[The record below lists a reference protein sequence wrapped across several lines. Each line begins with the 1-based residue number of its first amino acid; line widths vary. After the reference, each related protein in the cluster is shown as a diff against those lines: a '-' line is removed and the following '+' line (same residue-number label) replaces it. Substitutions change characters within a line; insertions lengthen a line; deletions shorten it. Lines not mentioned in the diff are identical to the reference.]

1 MRKRSVAIL
10 IAIAAILVAT
20 STGLSAGSSSST
32 ARKAAAKPLN
42 LWFVDGFAFVPAWL
56 KMERQFKHRA
66 AQLGDKATVVGL
78 QKLDPAA
85 MVSAM
90 DQAIANKADAILTC
104 NIDPKVFTSEIKKAR
119 RAGIVVVTIGCVDKI
134 SNYSIG
140 TDNLAYGRFAAD
152 LVGKKLKGKA
162 QVGFDGSNRSA
173 PNQVL
178 QVRGFKARAAAKYPG
193 IKVVAWEEGKG
204 DAATD
209 ARVITAMV
217 QANPGLNAI
226 VCISSTC
233 PAGAQAGLSAA
244 GKKPGDVFFVG
255 IDAEKPTLAAIK
267 TGWVSETLAQCWFD
281 AAPFAVD
288 LMHAKL
294 TGHGSKKQS
303 WAMPVQVVT
312 SKQLPYKGCP
322 AKLLPKLKTG

>member
-1 MRKRSVAIL
+1 MRKRSVAIV
-10 IAIAAILVAT
+10 IAIAAILAAA
-20 STGLSAGSSSST
+20 STGLGAGSSSGT
-32 ARKAAAKPLN
+32 AQKAAAKPLN

-56 KMERQFKHRA
+56 KMEAQFKQRA

-119 RAGIVVVTIGCVDKI
+119 RAGIVVATIGCVDKI
-134 SNYSIG
+134 SNFSIG

-152 LVGKKLKGKA
+152 LVGKKFNGTA
-162 QVGFDGSNRSA
+162 EVGFDGSNRSA

-178 QVRGFKARAAAKYPG
+178 QVQGFKQRAAAKYPG

-209 ARVITAMV
+209 AQVITAMT

-255 IDAEKPTLAAIK
+255 IDAEVPTLAGIK
-267 TGWVSETLAQCWFD
+267 SGWVTETLAQCWFN
-281 AAPFAVD
+281 AAPLAVD

-294 TGHGSKKQS
+294 TGHGNLKQS
-303 WAMPVQVVT
+303 WPMPVQVVT
-312 SKQLPYKGCP
+312 AKQLPYKGCP
-322 AKLLPKLKTG
+322 ASLLPKVKTG